1 MAKIDNNVVKKS
13 DNKEN
18 GMNLDAL
25 TSKLHTALSIDV
37 ESCYTTL
44 ESGVEIVQK
53 KYQFA
58 NPIGKKE
65 SITVFDKEIIESIEK
80 ITVGFRAKKVVSYAI
95 CREFANIQNSG
106 KLESLGFK
114 SIAEFGKALFDLEAS
129 TVNHYTKIGNAFINP
144 DYSVKAGLP
153 ELGVSHFIE
162 LNALVGEN
170 GSINEIIGLYTS
182 GTLTDGMS
190 TKKIR
195 EVLKSLKN
203 PTAIEQ
209 KSDNSENSE
218 ENVDKSE
225 NTASS
230 DATSTTSTESPAI
243 METLAKEYDE
253 KKAVAQLLAHYK
265 AMTEIIVIMAENGTD
280 VKAISDNL
288 EKVAATVR
296 KIL

>member
-1 MAKIDNNVVKKS
+1 MAKIESNVVKNS
-13 DNKEN
+13 ENKEN

-44 ESGVEIVQK
+44 DSGVEIVQK

-65 SITVFDKEIIESIEK
+65 SITVFDKEIIEAIEK

-114 SIAEFGKALFDLEAS
+114 SIAEFGKALFDLESS
-129 TVNHYTKIGNAFINP
+129 TVNHYTKIGNAFINS

-153 ELGVSHFIE
+153 ELSVSHFIE

-170 GSINEIIGLYTS
+170 GSISDIIGLYTS

-195 EVLKSLKN
+195 EILKSLKN
-203 PTAIEQ
+203 PTAIED
-209 KSDNSENSE
+209 KSDKSENSAESTDNSENTVS
-218 ENVDKSE
+218 SAE
-225 NTASS
+225 NT
-230 DATSTTSTESPAI
+230 TTSTESPKV

-253 KKAVAQLLAHYK
+253 KLAVAQLLAHCK
-265 AMTEIIVIMAENGTD
+265 AINEIIAIMAENGAD
-280 VKAISDNL
+280 VKAITVEVN
-288 EKVAATVR
+288 KVSATA
-296 KIL
+296 KKFL